1 MVDAIAGLLPQHNE
15 ELAAELKYC
24 FTQAKFDQ
32 VQLAV
37 DDGQQLS

>member
-15 ELAAELKYC
+15 ELKYS

-37 DDGQQLS
+37 DEHGQQLS